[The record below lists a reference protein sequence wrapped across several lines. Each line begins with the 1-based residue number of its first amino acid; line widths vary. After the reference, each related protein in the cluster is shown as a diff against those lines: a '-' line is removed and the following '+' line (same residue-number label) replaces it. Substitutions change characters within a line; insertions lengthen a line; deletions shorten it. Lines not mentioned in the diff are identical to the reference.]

1 MAIQTNLRMTVTEFD
16 EWVERPENYDK
27 LFEFIG
33 GEIVEV
39 PSSPYG
45 SMIAARFIGELFGF
59 VDALKL
65 GYVTGEG
72 GGYTVAGERYIPSA
86 AFISKQRQPELPDL
100 GYVPNPPDLAV
111 EVDMLPHIDEA
122 QELRF
127 KLVNYLHVGTTVWV
141 VCVQKKQVEVYQPKL
156 STKLYG
162 IEDTLDG
169 GDVLPGF
176 TLPLKTIFPE

>member
-1 MAIQTNLRMTVTEFD
+1 MAIQTNLRMTSAEFD

-39 PSSPYG
+39 PSNAKASNY
-45 SMIAARFIGELFGF
+45 SSTINGELYIFTRGK
-59 VDALKL
+59 DL
-65 GYVTGEG
+65 GHVTGEV
-72 GGYTVAGERYIPSA
+72 GGYMIDGERYAPDV
-86 AFISKQRQPELPDL
+86 AFISKARQVDL
-100 GYVPNPPDLAV
+100 DERGYNHIPPDLAV
-111 EVDMLPHIDEA
+111 EVDFPSTKESRYQMQI
-122 QELRF
+122 
-127 KLVNYLHVGTTVWV
+127 KLWHYQQAGTVVWV
-141 VCVQKKQVEVYQPKL
+141 VYPEDKTVMVYIPGHPP
-156 STKLYG
+156 KLYG